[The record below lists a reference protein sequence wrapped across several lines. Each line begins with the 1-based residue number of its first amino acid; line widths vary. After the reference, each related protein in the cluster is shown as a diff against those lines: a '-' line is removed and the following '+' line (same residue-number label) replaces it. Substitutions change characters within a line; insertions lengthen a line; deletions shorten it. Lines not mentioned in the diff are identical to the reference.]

1 MVFLAQEW
9 WCIGRVVVNCDPKS
23 LALFLISF
31 TIFNLNAF
39 LSDTE
44 VWYCTEYCCC
54 IALQFINLP
63 IGIGNI
69 FNIYLYSLVLAIF
82 STYIY
87 IHWYW
92 QYFQHIFIFIGI
104 GNIFNIYL
112 YSLVLSIFSTYTYIH
127 WYWEYFQHIFI
138 FIGIGN
144 IFNIY
149 LCSFVLSIFSTYTY
163 IHWYWQYF
171 LC

>member
-1 MVFLAQEW
+1 MVFLAQEWW

-54 IALQFINLP
+54 IVFQFINLP

-104 GNIFNIYL
+104 VNIFNIYL
-112 YSLVLSIFSTYTYIH
+112 YSLVLGIFSAYI
-127 WYWEYFQHIFI
+127 
-138 FIGIGN
+138 
-144 IFNIY
+144 
-149 LCSFVLSIFSTYTY
+149 Y

-171 LC
+171 QHIFMFICIVNIFNIYLYSLVLAIFSL